1 MRNKVLNLNHPSSM
15 DYSKRGFTLIELM
28 VGSLI
33 MLIIILGTLSLYV
46 KSNKISVD
54 QQQLAE
60 LQHDVRAAMFFISRD
75 VRMAGVG
82 LPFEFSGYFLEG
94 INNESQGG
102 EVNPDRLKIMGNIE
116 DPLNLGIGNYQGA
129 SVTVSLKDN
138 SLEQFPY
145 SDSYYENRVVII
157 LPNPSSGCR
166 SGEIRQITHI
176 THSEGGTNEKLNFSP
191 GLAPGIDPPG
201 GLSGTCSSSNDYDG
215 GMITYIEVKEYWLDI
230 TGNYSGLNAG
240 ENGYIGDG
248 KGGVLYLTQNG
259 VHYPLAKNIENLQF
273 QYNGDFDNDGN
284 LDGFTYWDGTWTT
297 DQVSFIREVKIW
309 VLGKT
314 PSPFVSVSG
323 TPPSNLHLYRR
334 PEIADSPKSTQDD
347 KHRRFLLESTSTIRN
362 LALSLYNTGTR

>member
-1 MRNKVLNLNHPSSM
+1 MRNKILNPNHPSSM
-15 DYSKRGFTLIELM
+15 GYSKRGFTLIELM
-28 VGSLI
+28 VSSLI

-54 QQQLAE
+54 QQHLAE
-60 LQHDVRAAMFFISRD
+60 LQHDVRAAMFFVSRD

-82 LPFEFSGYFLEG
+82 LPIEFSGYFLEG

-102 EVNPDRLKIMGNIE
+102 DVNPDRLKIIGNIE
-116 DPLNLGIGNYQGA
+116 DPLNLGVTDYDG
-129 SVTVSLKDN
+129 VTVSLIEN
-138 SLEQFPY
+138 SFEQFPY
-145 SDSYYENRVVII
+145 SDSYYEDRIVII
-157 LPNPSSGCR
+157 LPKPSSGCPWK
-166 SGEIRQITHI
+166 IRQITHV
-176 THSEGGTNEKLNFSP
+176 THSAGGTNEKLNFSP
-191 GLAPGIDPPG
+191 GQAPGINPPG
-201 GLSGTCSSSNDYDG
+201 GLSGTCDGSNDYDG
-215 GMITYIEVKEYWLDI
+215 GMITFIEVKEYWLDI
-230 TGNYSGLNAG
+230 TGNYSGLLPG

-284 LDGFTYWDGTWTT
+284 LDGFTNWDDSWTT
-297 DQVSFIREVKIW
+297 DQVSLIREVKIW

-334 PEIADSPKSTQDD
+334 PEIADSPKSSQDD
-347 KHRRFLLESTSTIRN
+347 KHRRFLLESTATVRN
-362 LALSLYNTGTR
+362 LSLSLYNTGTR